1 MHKPDPA
8 IEELSVKLSI
18 ELTELI
24 ESYKDK
30 PTPDTLERIELKEQL
45 LIELREFLAKRNKD
59 MK

>member
-1 MHKPDPA
+1 MYEPNHA
-8 IEELSVKLSI
+8 IDELSVKLSI

-45 LIELREFLAKRNKD
+45 LKELREFLAKKNKEV
-59 MK
+59 K

>member
-1 MHKPDPA
+1 MYEPNHT

-24 ESYKDK
+24 ESHKDK

-45 LIELREFLAKRNKD
+45 LIELRDFLAKKNREVK
-59 MK
+59 